1 MDRSLMPLHQC
12 DVPVFHV
19 CPVDPACPYCNGST
33 YGESAGA
40 FDWSFL
46 DGTYCI
52 SLKSRPD
59 RVASAAAEFHRL
71 GLCRHVLFYRP
82 SKDPE
87 RPKRGIWE
95 SHRAVAEHA
104 RQRGFETTL
113 ILEDDVLF
121 SRRLQPQKVRAI
133 ARALNTLPPDWMVF
147 FLGHWPFWAYFA
159 GPNMLRTGSACAHA
173 YVASTRLL
181 QWLHD
186 HPYGSRDILW
196 APRIVGRGIDAAY
209 ARLEA
214 TYALF
219 PMIAIQ
225 SGSRSDNIKDEPTRT
240 KKGKLRRL
248 VVRRWKH
255 REWLLSNFMRTNEL
269 AILLLSPL
277 TLALHVAVSL
287 VLNLARF
294 GVLSKPRPKRA

>member
-159 GPNMLRTGSACAHA
+159 GPNMLRTGSACAV
-173 YVASTRLL
+173 VARSPLRLAR
-181 QWLHD
+181 
-186 HPYGSRDILW
+186 HPLGTSDCRERNRCGLCEIGGDIRAISYDRHPEWEQKRQYKGRADENKEGKAQASRR
-196 APRIVGRGIDAAY
+196 PP
-209 ARLEA
+209 LEA
-214 TYALF
+214 
-219 PMIAIQ
+219 
-225 SGSRSDNIKDEPTRT
+225 S
-240 KKGKLRRL
+240 
-248 VVRRWKH
+248 
-255 REWLLSNFMRTNEL
+255 
-269 AILLLSPL
+269 
-277 TLALHVAVSL
+277 
-287 VLNLARF
+287 
-294 GVLSKPRPKRA
+294 